1 MSDQWLDKV
10 MSRRKQWLL
19 INGHRTVKRIT
30 PVVKLIPVIRGVI
43 GSVDAATW
51 VGTVGAQRGTFGAIA
66 MSTPEIREYES
77 SAYRSGV
84 GSFMII

>member
-30 PVVKLIPVIRGVI
+30 PAVKLIPIIRGVI

-51 VGTVGAQRGTFGAIA
+51 VGTAGAERGTFGAVS
-66 MSTPEIREYES
+66 MSSPEIRAYDES
-77 SAYRSGV
+77 AFRSGV
-84 GSFMII
+84 GSYRII